1 MIYYTLLLLLALPSV
16 LAQDQ
21 QQQQQ
26 HTTESL
32 SSKHQQQS
40 HSNAIMGEAG
50 VSNTQ
55 LMQPATPARTLR
67 PLSSGS
73 GGDSALYDAPDDCHF
88 MPAAGLDQPEI
99 ALTCN
104 LRTVN
109 SEFDTTNFSVI
120 PAEHTVAL
128 HILCNDEIMAKSRLE
143 AQSFAHLARLQQLSI
158 QYCKL
163 GRLGRQVLDGLEQL
177 RNLTL
182 RTHNILWPALNF
194 EIEADAFSVTRRLE
208 RLDLSSNNIWSLP
221 DNIFCTLSELSAL
234 NMSENR
240 LQDVNELGFRDRSK
254 EAGSPVAPPSPAPPQ
269 SRPRNLAAAAAVPAA
284 VPWTWSTWM

>member
-1 MIYYTLLLLLALPSV
+1 MIYYMLLILPVV
-16 LAQDQ
+16 LAQD
-21 QQQQQ
+21 QQ

-32 SSKHQQQS
+32 STKHHQQQQLS

-50 VSNTQ
+50 VSNSQ
-55 LMQPATPARTLR
+55 LMQPSTPARTLR
-67 PLSSGS
+67 PLTAGA
-73 GGDSALYDAPDDCHF
+73 GGDPSLYDAPDDCHF

-120 PAEHTVAL
+120 PAEHTIAL

-143 AQSFAHLARLQQLSI
+143 AQSFAHLVRLQQLSI

-194 EIEADAFSVTRRLE
+194 EIETDAFSVTRRLE

-254 EAGSPVAPPSPAPPQ
+254 EPANGSNESTSTTESAKRAVAQAPVV
-269 SRPRNLAAAAAVPAA
+269 R
-284 VPWTWSTWM
+284 WTWSTWM